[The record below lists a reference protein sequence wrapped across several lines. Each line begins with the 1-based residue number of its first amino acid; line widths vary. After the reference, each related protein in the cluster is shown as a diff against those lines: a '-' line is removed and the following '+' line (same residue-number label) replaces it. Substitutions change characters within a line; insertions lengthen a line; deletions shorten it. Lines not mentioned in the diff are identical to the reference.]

1 MAQRLT
7 SLAILGVN
15 ALLAGATS
23 ACAGP
28 PEPGE
33 IFQSEAHRFQVE
45 TVAEGLEHPWS
56 LTFLPDGRMLV
67 TERAG
72 RLRLLVDGELQ
83 PEPLPGLPP
92 VAARGQGGLLE
103 VAAHPDF
110 ASNAIIYLTYAA
122 DGPGG
127 SGTELARARLGEDGT
142 LQELQV
148 LFVAEPKSSGGR
160 HFGSRVVFGGDGTLY
175 FGVGD
180 RGDMER
186 AQDLSDH
193 AGSIIRLHQDGR
205 VPADNPFVDRAGARP
220 EIYAYGVRNP
230 QGLALHPDTGALWE
244 HEHGPRGGDEVNVIR
259 AGANYGWPVITHGID
274 YSGLSIGEGSAKPGM
289 EQPLH
294 YWAPSIAPSGM
305 AFYGGERFPGWHG
318 DLLVGALKDQM
329 LVRLQLDGER
339 VVAEERLLAG
349 RVGRIREVRVGPD
362 GLVYLLTDEAN
373 GKLLRLVPA
382 K

>member
-1 MAQRLT
+1 
-7 SLAILGVN
+7 
-15 ALLAGATS
+15 
-23 ACAGP
+23 
-28 PEPGE
+28 
-33 IFQSEAHRFQVE
+33 
-45 TVAEGLEHPWS
+45 
-56 LTFLPDGRMLV
+56 
-67 TERAG
+67 
-72 RLRLLVDGELQ
+72 
-83 PEPLPGLPP
+83 
-92 VAARGQGGLLE
+92 
-103 VAAHPDF
+103 
-110 ASNAIIYLTYAA
+110 
-122 DGPGG
+122 
-127 SGTELARARLGEDGT
+127 
-142 LQELQV
+142 
-148 LFVAEPKSSGGR
+148 
-160 HFGSRVVFGGDGTLY
+160 
-175 FGVGD
+175 
-180 RGDMER
+180 MER

-193 AGSIIRLHQDGR
+193 AGSIIRLHEDGR

-305 AFYGGERFPGWHG
+305 AFYGGERFPRWHG